1 MDEAGVTH
9 DITLAG
15 AGYMLAAGSYRRLA
29 GLGQVVPKGVAAGG
43 QYRQTAWRRRRPE
56 GVDGELVW
64 IGEGFL
70 PTAGGA
76 ALEIAPGV
84 AWDTSVATAGATY
97 GGGGELGG
105 FQYVAVDK
113 TIYKLLKDGSGNY
126 NGLSAAL
133 TLTNDCRGI
142 VAHKGKLY
150 FAEGAQYGK
159 WDGTT
164 LTEGTPAADLLASY
178 AGVLFRASGGVM
190 QWTLD
195 ETTWR
200 DVPFYLTVTGFLATD
215 AGLYIGTERGLYRL
229 TGRLKPSNPTAAPTT
244 YDLWDY
250 EIQPVVTAEG
260 AVSASN
266 FRVMQSY
273 AGGVYYWLGGW
284 LWRWSGGRA
293 ERQPVRGTLYGM
305 ALAGPYLAAALRT
318 AEDGHVLWLHDGE
331 GWWPLEQGSDA
342 GDKYAWPV
350 GISQLNDAHLVC
362 WADGKRHLARWNF
375 STAGRTWATGHAAPH
390 VCLPALDGGAPEVVK
405 QWTAAGF
412 ELGAPEGPAALAGSP
427 ATWLLDAS
435 TDAGATW
442 TPAGTLTPTALVAS
456 AAFTL
461 NVSARRLW
469 LRVRCTGGGPN
480 NPALRTVW
488 ARWAAGVTA
497 TARRRWEFKVVAS
510 DLVITLTGAGDDR
523 DGRRIARDL
532 AALVGAGPVIFH
544 DLRYAATGEAATVQ
558 VIEVEEQV
566 GRNLEPR
573 GQEAVMRVVLEEL

>member
-56 GVDGELVW
+56 GVDGEAVW
-64 IGEGFL
+64 ISEGFL

-244 YDLWDY
+244 YDLGLRD
-250 EIQPVVTAEG
+250 P
-260 AVSASN
+260 
-266 FRVMQSY
+266 
-273 AGGVYYWLGGW
+273 AGGRGRRGGLGQQLPGDAE
-284 LWRWSGGRA
+284 LRRRRLLLAGRLAVALERRAGRA
-293 ERQPVRGTLYGM
+293 PAGARDALRDGAGRAVPGGGATDGRGRPR
-305 ALAGPYLAAALRT
+305 ALAARWRGLVAAGAGQRRGRQVRLA
-318 AEDGHVLWLHDGE
+318 
-331 GWWPLEQGSDA
+331 GWD
-342 GDKYAWPV
+342 
-350 GISQLNDAHLVC
+350 SQLNDAHLVC

-456 AAFTL
+456 AAFTM

-510 DLVITLTGAGDDR
+510 DQVVTLTGAGDDR

-532 AALVGAGPVIFH
+532 AALVGAGPVTFH

-573 GQEAVMRVVLEEL
+573 GQEAVVRVVLEEL